1 MNLIL
6 LRAQLR
12 GLSAF
17 RSLLDTP
24 MLKDALQLLDAAAR
38 RDGEGALAAYDQMFY
53 LLKAE
58 GYSGL
63 GTWMWDTLRYTVDL
77 NRHERAVGFPCQ
89 GNPECISESVAH
101 IVSCYW

>member
-24 MLKDALQLLDAAAR
+24 LLKDALQLLDAAAR

-63 GTWMWDTLRYTVDL
+63 GTWPAPAAPTRNWRGPPSGMRRPFSSWPSWGRRTS
-77 NRHERAVGFPCQ
+77 ASP
-89 GNPECISESVAH
+89 
-101 IVSCYW
+101 

>member
-38 RDGEGALAAYDQMFY
+38 RDGEGPWPPMTKCF
-53 LLKAE
+53 
-58 GYSGL
+58 
-63 GTWMWDTLRYTVDL
+63 T
-77 NRHERAVGFPCQ
+77 F
-89 GNPECISESVAH
+89 
-101 IVSCYW
+101 

>member
-38 RDGEGALAAYDQMFY
+38 RGG
-53 LLKAE
+53 
-58 GYSGL
+58 S
-63 GTWMWDTLRYTVDL
+63 R
-77 NRHERAVGFPCQ
+77 RPPR
-89 GNPECISESVAH
+89 
-101 IVSCYW
+101 